1 MMMVFTIG
9 VYAQS
14 DEKDAPKGD
23 LDTLVVSK
31 VVRWSS
37 DAGSV
42 RIPLDDITLSVSDE
56 ATGIR
61 QFDAETKNSKSI
73 YNLSGQKVSKNY
85 KGITIRNGKKVITR
99 YFCNYRHAKRVCQ
112 IGISSFFDPYCMDRG
127 VYSDGIVEACVSC
140 S

>member
-31 VVRWSS
+31 VVSWSS

-61 QFDAETKNSKSI
+61 QFDAETKNSENI
-73 YNLSGQKVSKNY
+73 YNLSGQKEKL
-85 KGITIRNGKKVITR
+85 
-99 YFCNYRHAKRVCQ
+99 
-112 IGISSFFDPYCMDRG
+112 
-127 VYSDGIVEACVSC
+127 
-140 S
+140 

>member
-23 LDTLVVSK
+23 LDTLVVSN

-61 QFDAETKNSKSI
+61 QFDAETKNSESI

-85 KGITIRNGKKVITR
+85 KGITIRNGKKVIIR
-99 YFCNYRHAKRVCQ
+99 
-112 IGISSFFDPYCMDRG
+112 
-127 VYSDGIVEACVSC
+127 
-140 S
+140 